1 MDSQVKP
8 SYKSIVSDR
17 PDYSGIPVNKGL
29 VFTDYEL
36 VDFGIEQRQTKME
49 NLSKSAR
56 KEAVYK
62 KELLLDML
70 NEVAYVTNYVREYYG
85 FKGIGDELKLED
97 VMNAFEASIKV
108 DVHSDADMDFIVSEE
123 EEL

>member
-1 MDSQVKP
+1 MDSQRKP
-8 SYKSIVSDR
+8 SYKSIVSER
-17 PDYSGIPVNKGL
+17 PEYGSVPVNKGL

-36 VDFGIEQRQTKME
+36 IEFDIEQGQTESLTK
-49 NLSKSAR
+49 NAR
-56 KEAVYK
+56 REAVYK

-85 FKGIGDELKLED
+85 FQGIGDDLKLED

-108 DVHSDADMDFIVSEE
+108 DVHSDTDMDFVVSEE

>member
-8 SYKSIVSDR
+8 SYKSIVSDM
-17 PDYSGIPVNKGL
+17 PEFGSVPVNKGL
-29 VFTDYEL
+29 VFTDYDLINFDTE
-36 VDFGIEQRQTKME
+36 RWQTRRESM
-49 NLSKSAR
+49 SKNAR
-56 KEAVYK
+56 REAVYK

-97 VMNAFEASIKV
+97 VMNAFETSIKV
-108 DVHSDADMDFIVSEE
+108 DVHSDADMDFVVSEE